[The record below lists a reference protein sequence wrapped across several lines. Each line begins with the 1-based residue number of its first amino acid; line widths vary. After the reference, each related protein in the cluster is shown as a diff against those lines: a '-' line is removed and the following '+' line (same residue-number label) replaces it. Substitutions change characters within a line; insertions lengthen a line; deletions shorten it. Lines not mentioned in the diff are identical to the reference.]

1 MTTMTTMTTVTTNT
15 IATAK
20 TIRSIELAIT
30 NVTKLKSLVGTKS
43 SSTVLAPLALLWG
56 RALGWTYPSDLDSTP
71 AGRLAGRRIRHL
83 CRLLEVNLI

>member
-1 MTTMTTMTTVTTNT
+1 MTNSTTATAA
-15 IATAK
+15 ATAK
-20 TIRSIELAIT
+20 TIRNLGLAIT

>member
-1 MTTMTTMTTVTTNT
+1 MTNSTTATAA
-15 IATAK
+15 ATAK
-20 TIRSIELAIT
+20 TIRNLGLAIT

-56 RALGWTYPSDLDSTP
+56 RALGWTYPSDLGNTP